1 MIMAGNSKWILAV
14 VLLTAGAL
22 ACFYMAIPKK
32 EKLTPDSVLLDS
44 GSVFAAAEYVSPI
57 DFEKA
62 TEENRDI
69 YAWIKIPGLEVDY
82 PVLRKPGDD
91 DYYLRRNLRG
101 KYSVAGCLYTQAK
114 YNGDDFSDRV
124 TIIYGHNM
132 TDGSMFGMLEDTYSN
147 SRDFEK
153 HSDITVYLPKE
164 EKHYTVVAA
173 VPYSNVHIMEQFNRF
188 EIDEDVLN
196 FEKFICDSKETKA
209 VYNRQ
214 WVPNRK
220 DKLLILATCQKS
232 DYNRRYILVAK
243 LIEDRDF

>member
-1 MIMAGNSKWILAV
+1 MLAV
-14 VLLTAGAL
+14 GAL
-22 ACFYMAIPKK
+22 VCFYMAIPKR
-32 EKLTPDSVLLDS
+32 EKLTPN
-44 GSVFAAAEYVSPI
+44 SVFADPDTASATEEYVSPI
-57 DFEKA
+57 DFEKVK
-62 TEENRDI
+62 EENRDI
-69 YAWIKIPGLEVDY
+69 YAWIKIPGLSVDY

-101 KYSVAGCLYTQAK
+101 KYSVAGCLYTQAS

-147 SRDFEK
+147 SEDFK
-153 HSDITVYLPKE
+153 KYSDIRVYLPKE
-164 EKHYTVVAA
+164 EKHYRVVAA
-173 VPYSNVHIMEQFNRF
+173 VPYSDLHIMEQFGRF

-196 FEKFICDSKETKA
+196 FEKFISDSKETEA

-214 WVPNRK
+214 WEPNGK

-232 DYNRRYILVAK
+232 NYNRRYIIVAK
-243 LIEDRDF
+243 LTDDANF

>member
-1 MIMAGNSKWILAV
+1 MLAV
-14 VLLTAGAL
+14 GAL
-22 ACFYMAIPKK
+22 ACFYMAIPKR
-32 EKLTPDSVLLDS
+32 EKLTPDSVYADPDTAS
-44 GSVFAAAEYVSPI
+44 ATEEYVSPI
-57 DFEKA
+57 DFEKVK
-62 TEENRDI
+62 EENRDI
-69 YAWIKIPGLEVDY
+69 YAWIKIPGLSVDY

-132 TDGSMFGMLEDTYSN
+132 TDGTMFGMLEDTYSN
-147 SRDFEK
+147 SEDFEK
-153 HSDITVYLPKE
+153 YSDITVYLPNE
-164 EKHYTVVAA
+164 EKHYMVVAA
-173 VPYSNVHIMEQFNRF
+173 VPYSNLHIMVQFNRF

-196 FEKFICDSKETKA
+196 FEKFISDSKETKA

-214 WVPNRK
+214 WKPNRK

-232 DYNRRYILVAK
+232 NYNRRYIIVAK
-243 LIEDRDF
+243 LTDDANF

>member
-1 MIMAGNSKWILAV
+1 MLAV
-14 VLLTAGAL
+14 GAL
-22 ACFYMAIPKK
+22 ACFYMAIPKR
-32 EKLTPDSVLLDS
+32 EKLTPDSVFVDS
-44 GSVFAAAEYVSPI
+44 GSVSAAAEYVSPI

-62 TEENRDI
+62 REENPDI
-69 YAWIKIPGLEVDY
+69 YAWIKIPGLPVDY

-147 SRDFEK
+147 SQDFEK
-153 HSDITVYLPKE
+153 YSDIRVYLPNE
-164 EKHYTVVAA
+164 EKHYRVVAA
-173 VPYSNVHIMEQFNRF
+173 VPYSDLHIMEQFGRF

-214 WVPNRK
+214 WEPNRK
-220 DKLLILATCQKS
+220 DKLLILATCQKA
-232 DYNRRYILVAK
+232 DYNRRYIIVAK
-243 LIEDRDF
+243 LTGDANF

>member
-1 MIMAGNSKWILAV
+1 MIMAGNSKWISA
-14 VLLTAGAL
+14 VLLVAAAL

-32 EKLTPDSVLLDS
+32 EKLTPDSVFVDS
-44 GSVFAAAEYVSPI
+44 GSVSATEEYVSPI
-57 DFEKA
+57 DFEKVK
-62 TEENRDI
+62 EENRDI
-69 YAWIKIPGLEVDY
+69 YAWIKILGLSVDY

-147 SRDFEK
+147 SEDFEK
-153 HSDITVYLPKE
+153 YSDITVYLPNE
-164 EKHYTVVAA
+164 EKHYRVVAA
-173 VPYSNVHIMEQFNRF
+173 VPYSNLHIMVQFNRF

-196 FEKFICDSKETKA
+196 FEKFISDSKETKA

-214 WVPNRK
+214 WEPNRK

-232 DYNRRYILVAK
+232 NYNRRYIIVAK
-243 LIEDRDF
+243 LMDDANF

>member
-1 MIMAGNSKWILAV
+1 MAGNFKRILAA
-14 VLLTAGAL
+14 LLAVGAL
-22 ACFYMAIPKK
+22 ACFYMAIPKR
-32 EKLTPDSVLLDS
+32 ENLTPN
-44 GSVFAAAEYVSPI
+44 SVFADPDTVSATGEYVSPI

-62 TEENRDI
+62 REENRDI
-69 YAWIKIPGLEVDY
+69 YAWIKIPGLQVDY

-132 TDGSMFGMLEDTYSN
+132 TNGTMFGMLEDTYSN
-147 SRDFEK
+147 SEDFEK
-153 HSDITVYLPKE
+153 YSDITVYLPKE
-164 EKHYTVVAA
+164 EKHYRVVAA
-173 VPYSNVHIMEQFNRF
+173 VPYSDLHIMEQFNRF

-196 FEKFICDSKETKA
+196 FEKFISDSKETGA

-232 DYNRRYILVAK
+232 NYNRR
-243 LIEDRDF
+243 

>member
-1 MIMAGNSKWILAV
+1 MVDNFKRILAG
-14 VLLTAGAL
+14 LLTAGAL
-22 ACFYMAIPKK
+22 ACFYMAIPKN
-32 EKLTPDSVLLDS
+32 EKLTPDTVLLDS

-62 TEENRDI
+62 TEENPDI
-69 YAWIKIPGLEVDY
+69 YAWIKIPGLSVDY

-147 SRDFEK
+147 SEDFEK
-153 HSDITVYLPKE
+153 YSDIRVYLPKE
-164 EKHYTVVAA
+164 EKHYRVVAA
-173 VPYSNVHIMEQFNRF
+173 VPYSDLHIMEQFNRF

-196 FEKFICDSKETKA
+196 FEKFICDSKETGA
-209 VYNRQ
+209 VCNRQ

-232 DYNRRYILVAK
+232 NYNRRYIIVAK
-243 LIEDRDF
+243 LIDDGNF

>member
-1 MIMAGNSKWILAV
+1 MLAV
-14 VLLTAGAL
+14 GAL
-22 ACFYMAIPKK
+22 ACFYMAIPKR
-32 EKLTPDSVLLDS
+32 EKLTPN
-44 GSVFAAAEYVSPI
+44 SVFADSDTVSATGEYVSPI

-69 YAWIKIPGLEVDY
+69 YAWIKIPGLSVDY

-132 TDGSMFGMLEDTYSN
+132 TNGTMFGMLEDTYSN
-147 SRDFEK
+147 SEDFEK
-153 HSDITVYLPKE
+153 YSDIRVYLPKE

-173 VPYSNVHIMEQFNRF
+173 VPYSDLHIMEQFGRF

-196 FEKFICDSKETKA
+196 FEKFICDSKETGA

-214 WVPNRK
+214 WAPNRK

-232 DYNRRYILVAK
+232 NYNRRYIIVAK
-243 LIEDRDF
+243 LMDGTNF

>member
-1 MIMAGNSKWILAV
+1 MIMAGNSKWILAG
-14 VLLTAGAL
+14 LLTAGAL
-22 ACFYMAIPKK
+22 VCFYMAIPKK
-32 EKLTPDSVLLDS
+32 EKLTPDSVFVDS
-44 GSVFAAAEYVSPI
+44 DTVSAASEYVSPI

-69 YAWIKIPGLEVDY
+69 YAWIKIPGLPVDY

-147 SRDFEK
+147 PEDFEK
-153 HSDITVYLPKE
+153 YSDIRVYLPNE
-164 EKHYTVVAA
+164 EKHYRVVAA
-173 VPYSNVHIMEQFNRF
+173 VPYSDLHIMEQFGRF

-196 FEKFICDSKETKA
+196 FEKFICDSKETGA

-232 DYNRRYILVAK
+232 DYKRRYIIVAK
-243 LIEDRDF
+243 LIDDRDF

>member
-1 MIMAGNSKWILAV
+1 MADNFKRILAA
-14 VLLTAGAL
+14 LLAIGAL
-22 ACFYMAIPKK
+22 ACFYMAIPKR
-32 EKLTPDSVLLDS
+32 EKLTPDSVYVDTDTVS
-44 GSVFAAAEYVSPI
+44 AAPEYVSPI

-62 TEENRDI
+62 TEENPDI
-69 YAWIKIPGLEVDY
+69 YAWIKIPGLSVDY

-132 TDGSMFGMLEDTYSN
+132 TDGTMFGMLEDTYSN
-147 SRDFEK
+147 SEDFEK
-153 HSDITVYLPKE
+153 YSDITVYLPKE
-164 EKHYTVVAA
+164 EKHYSVVAA
-173 VPYSNVHIMEQFNRF
+173 VPYSDLHIMEQFGRF

-196 FEKFICDSKETKA
+196 FEKFISDSKETKA

-214 WVPNRK
+214 WEPNRK
-220 DKLLILATCQKS
+220 DKLLILATCQKGN
-232 DYNRRYILVAK
+232 YKRRYIIIDK
-243 LIEDRDF
+243 LTDDANF

>member
-1 MIMAGNSKWILAV
+1 MIMGGNFKWISA

-32 EKLTPDSVLLDS
+32 EKLTPDSVFVDS
-44 GSVFAAAEYVSPI
+44 DSVSATEEYVSPI
-57 DFEKA
+57 DFEKVK
-62 TEENRDI
+62 EENRDI
-69 YAWIKIPGLEVDY
+69 YAWIKIPGLSVDY

-101 KYSVAGCLYTQAK
+101 KYSVAGCLYTQAS

-147 SRDFEK
+147 SEDFEK
-153 HSDITVYLPKE
+153 YSDITVYLPNE
-164 EKHYTVVAA
+164 EKHYRVVAA
-173 VPYSNVHIMEQFNRF
+173 VPYSNLHIMEQFGRF

-196 FEKFICDSKETKA
+196 FEKFISDSKETEA

-214 WVPNRK
+214 WAPNRK
-220 DKLLILATCQKS
+220 DKLLILATCQKV
-232 DYNRRYILVAK
+232 DYNRRYIIVAK
-243 LIEDRDF
+243 LIDGTDF

>member
-1 MIMAGNSKWILAV
+1 MLAV
-14 VLLTAGAL
+14 GAL
-22 ACFYMAIPKK
+22 ACFYMAIPKR
-32 EKLTPDSVLLDS
+32 EKLTPDSVYADPDTVS
-44 GSVFAAAEYVSPI
+44 ATEEYVSPI
-57 DFEKA
+57 DFEKVK
-62 TEENRDI
+62 EENRDI
-69 YAWIKIPGLEVDY
+69 YAWIKIPGLSVDY

-101 KYSVAGCLYTQAK
+101 KYSVAGCLYTQAS

-153 HSDITVYLPKE
+153 YSDIRVYLPKE
-164 EKHYTVVAA
+164 EKHYRVVAA
-173 VPYSNVHIMEQFNRF
+173 VPYSNLHIMEQFGRF

-196 FEKFICDSKETKA
+196 FEKFISDSKETKV

-214 WVPNRK
+214 WAPNRK

-232 DYNRRYILVAK
+232 NYNRRYIIVAK

>member
-1 MIMAGNSKWILAV
+1 MIMAGNSKWISA
-14 VLLTAGAL
+14 VLLIAGAL
-22 ACFYMAIPKK
+22 ACFYMAVPKK
-32 EKLTPDSVLLDS
+32 EKLTPDSVFVDGDTVS
-44 GSVFAAAEYVSPI
+44 AATEYVSPI

-62 TEENRDI
+62 REENRDI
-69 YAWIKIPGLEVDY
+69 YAWIKIPGLPVDY

-91 DYYLRRNLRG
+91 DYYLRRNLQG

-147 SRDFEK
+147 PEDFEK
-153 HSDITVYLPKE
+153 YSDIRVYLPKQ
-164 EKHYTVVAA
+164 EKHYRVVAA
-173 VPYSNVHIMEQFNRF
+173 VPYSDLHIMEQFGRF

-196 FEKFICDSKETKA
+196 FEKFISDSKETGA

-220 DKLLILATCQKS
+220 DKLLILATCQNGNY
-232 DYNRRYILVAK
+232 DRRYIIVAK
-243 LIEDRDF
+243 LIDEANF

>member
-1 MIMAGNSKWILAV
+1 MIMAGNSKWISA
-14 VLLTAGAL
+14 VLLAAGAL

-32 EKLTPDSVLLDS
+32 EKLTPN
-44 GSVFAAAEYVSPI
+44 SVFVDGDTVSAAPEYVSPI

-62 TEENRDI
+62 TEENPDI
-69 YAWIKIPGLEVDY
+69 YAWIKIHGLSVDY

-91 DYYLRRNLRG
+91 DYYLRRNLQG
-101 KYSVAGCLYTQAK
+101 KYSVAGCLYTQAS

-147 SRDFEK
+147 SEDFEK
-153 HSDITVYLPKE
+153 YSGITVYLPKE
-164 EKHYTVVAA
+164 EKHYRVVAA
-173 VPYSNVHIMEQFNRF
+173 VPYSDLHIMEQFNRF
-188 EIDEDVLN
+188 AVDEDVLN
-196 FEKFICDSKETKA
+196 FEKFISDSKETGA

-214 WVPNRK
+214 WAPNRK

-232 DYNRRYILVAK
+232 DYNRRYIIVAK
-243 LIEDRDF
+243 LIDDRDF